1 MLYSW
6 EREYS
11 LTVAGDWP
19 QLGTLTAERHL
30 NVFQALVHS
39 PPIAQV
45 AGLCLCQ
52 WGAKGMKDGAGPSES
67 LHKAST
73 LWMAPW
79 SDLASDRMG
88 TPKASIQWN
97 PSWTSLAAP
106 IPGLPGPFYYFY
118 LISHS
123 QEV

>member
-67 LHKAST
+67 LHKAHFGWLLGVT
-73 LWMAPW
+73 LLLIGWELQKHPF
-79 SDLASDRMG
+79 SG
-88 TPKASIQWN
+88 IH
-97 PSWTSLAAP
+97 
-106 IPGLPGPFYYFY
+106 PGLA
-118 LISHS
+118 
-123 QEV
+123 